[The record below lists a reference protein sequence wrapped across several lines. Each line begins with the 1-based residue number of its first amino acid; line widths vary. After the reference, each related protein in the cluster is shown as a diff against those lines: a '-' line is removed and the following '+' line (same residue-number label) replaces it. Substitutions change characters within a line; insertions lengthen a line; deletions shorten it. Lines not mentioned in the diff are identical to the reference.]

1 MWSLTQVSWFTM
13 LLTPQDVELFFK
25 LHRALMFFV
34 NQQLKVI
41 PDDIA
46 SPDKF
51 SSLSPEVCLKVRD
64 AFLSHTDLIHSFVEE
79 NPAHLTSDELDIV
92 RSWQHL
98 VHGKFY
104 VFRQLKKYM
113 VFLSTDKQPIAYGV
127 LALSQPFDELIGPY
141 LPVLTQTVLL
151 PFKDMIVY
159 DGLMSSYR
167 ISFGPGIRRSLN
179 ESFKEAKA
187 RRGIVTSLPMSKEP
201 LPAKAPKL
209 KPVPKPP
216 SKEEKDEVL
225 RVIIGLIDDFC
236 KQHLNE
242 EYAALCRK
250 LAEMLARKRP
260 SPLLHSSPNTWA
272 SGIVRTIGW
281 VNFVH
286 DKSQT
291 PHMRLRDIDAG
302 FGISESSGA
311 AKLAAIRKMLKIHP
325 LDPNWTLP
333 SRLEDNPLVWM
344 LEVNGLMM
352 DVRHAP
358 REVQEIAF
366 NKGLIPYIP
375 GRRQEA
381 EGVDDPRH
389 PGRK

>member
-1 MWSLTQVSWFTM
+1 M

-34 NQQLKVI
+34 DQRLKVI
-41 PDDIA
+41 PDEIA
-46 SPDKF
+46 SPEEF
-51 SSLSPEVCLKVRD
+51 AALSPETRLKVRE
-64 AFLSHTDLIHSFVEE
+64 AFLSHADLLQSYVDE
-79 NPAHLTSDELDIV
+79 NPARLTNDELDIV
-92 RSWQHL
+92 RSWQDL

-104 VFRQLKKYM
+104 AFRQLKKYM

-127 LALSQPFDELIGPY
+127 LALSQPFAELVGPY
-141 LPVLTQTVLL
+141 LPVLTETVLL
-151 PFKDMIVY
+151 PFKGMIVY
-159 DGLMSSYR
+159 DGLMTSYR

-187 RRGIVTSLPMSKEP
+187 RHGIVTSLPMSDEA
-201 LPAKAPKL
+201 LPVKAPKAR
-209 KPVPKPP
+209 PVPKPP
-216 SKEEKDEVL
+216 SREEKDEVL
-225 RVIIGLIDDFC
+225 RVIIEMIDPFC
-236 KQHLNE
+236 REHLNE
-242 EYAALCRK
+242 EYAVLCRK
-250 LAEMLARKRP
+250 LAEKLARKRP
-260 SPLLHSSPNTWA
+260 SPLLHGSPNTWA

-281 VNFVH
+281 VNFLH

-291 PHMRLRDIDAG
+291 PHMRLSDIDAG
-302 FGISESSGA
+302 FGVSESSGA
-311 AKLAAIRKMLKIHP
+311 AKLAAIRKLLKLHP

-344 LEVNGLMM
+344 LEVNGLMV

-375 GRRQEA
+375 ADRRQ
-381 EGVDDPRH
+381 GV
-389 PGRK
+389 